1 MVAKMALGH
10 GILRPEAAVE
20 ITNCIITNLGGE
32 FMLPSASKF
41 MKSIIILVG
50 FICVVDN
57 TTQLPQCSMVQEYFD
72 SPKHCIQKTKD
83 SVEFLN

>member
-1 MVAKMALGH
+1 
-10 GILRPEAAVE
+10 
-20 ITNCIITNLGGE
+20 
-32 FMLPSASKF
+32 MLPSASKF

-50 FICVVDN
+50 LICVVDN

-83 SVEFLN
+83 SVEFLELENIKHYYLTCKPWHYQELQNSKL

>member
-1 MVAKMALGH
+1 
-10 GILRPEAAVE
+10 
-20 ITNCIITNLGGE
+20 
-32 FMLPSASKF
+32 MLPSASKF

-83 SVEFLN
+83 SVEFLELENIKQGEYDVTQGTVS